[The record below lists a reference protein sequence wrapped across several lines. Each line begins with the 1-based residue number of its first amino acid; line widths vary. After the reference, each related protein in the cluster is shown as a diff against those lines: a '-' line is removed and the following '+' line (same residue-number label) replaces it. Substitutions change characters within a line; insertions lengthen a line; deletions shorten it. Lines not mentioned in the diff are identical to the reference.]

1 MTKHPRIRALVQATC
16 KTDNLRE
23 LFSEVDT
30 DDSMD
35 LTLEE
40 FARFVEGVRV
50 RADAADAAGV
60 DAREIEATFR
70 FIDDDH
76 SGSVDRDELWLKPGS
91 NKAKTRLKTML
102 KCLSQLM
109 NIKIF

>member
-1 MTKHPRIRALVQATC
+1 MDMTKHPRIRELVQATC
-16 KTDNLRE
+16 KADNLRQ

-30 DDSMD
+30 DESMD

-40 FARFVEGVRV
+40 FARFVEGVRE

-76 SGSVDRDELWLKPGS
+76 SGSVSRDEFEQYMGMYHEDGVNLLDV
-91 NKAKTRLKTML
+91 
-102 KCLSQLM
+102 
-109 NIKIF
+109 